1 MSKEYNVKY
10 EVGQEVYVLRNKEI
24 TRTIIEKIRVTEQ
37 QPHTRGT
44 GNGTHIKMTGIT
56 IDYLIEER
64 RISFG
69 VNSTQSVYNW
79 YSQEDVFT
87 DKDELIAQIL

>member
-24 TRTIIEKIRVTEQ
+24 TQTTIDKIRVTEQ
-37 QPHTRGT
+37 KPYTRGT
-44 GNGTHIKMTGIT
+44 GNGTLTKMTGIT

-79 YSQEDVFT
+79 CSQEDVFT
-87 DKDELIAQIL
+87 DKDELIAQIV